1 MGHSKMSVT
10 VPDEI
15 LKEIKEISTS
25 RNTRL
30 SHLVT
35 EALLDKIRIIPFKN
49 QYPRP
54 PRLPS
59 AMSSGRMEGEA
70 DPPAM
75 QGPPACQASRGG
87 LARAGRWRA
96 GRNQHPASSP

>member
-1 MGHSKMSVT
+1 MVHSKMSVT

-35 EALLDKIRIIPFKN
+35 EALLDKIRLITFKN

-54 PRLPS
+54 PRLKAKPTRLPCKTHPL
-59 AMSSGRMEGEA
+59 AKHCERTGTSG
-70 DPPAM
+70 
-75 QGPPACQASRGG
+75 QV
-87 LARAGRWRA
+87 AGR
-96 GRNQHPASSP
+96 QKPASSI

>member
-15 LKEIKEISTS
+15 LKEIKEISNS

-35 EALLDKIRIIPFKN
+35 EALLDKIKKIKEEAFISRINEVFQDPEVAREQKIMAEDIAN
-49 QYPRP
+49 NTDVHE
-54 PRLPS
+54 LP
-59 AMSSGRMEGEA
+59 
-70 DPPAM
+70 
-75 QGPPACQASRGG
+75 
-87 LARAGRWRA
+87 W
-96 GRNQHPASSP
+96 

>member
-15 LKEIKEISTS
+15 LKEIKEISNS

-35 EALLDKIRIIPFKN
+35 EALLDKIKEIKEEAFISRINEVFQDPEVAREQRIMAEDIAN
-49 QYPRP
+49 NTDVHE
-54 PRLPS
+54 LP
-59 AMSSGRMEGEA
+59 
-70 DPPAM
+70 
-75 QGPPACQASRGG
+75 
-87 LARAGRWRA
+87 W
-96 GRNQHPASSP
+96 

>member
-35 EALLDKIRIIPFKN
+35 EALLDKIKEIKEEAFISRINEVFQDPEVAGEQRVMAEDIAN
-49 QYPRP
+49 NTDVHE
-54 PRLPS
+54 LP
-59 AMSSGRMEGEA
+59 
-70 DPPAM
+70 
-75 QGPPACQASRGG
+75 
-87 LARAGRWRA
+87 W
-96 GRNQHPASSP
+96 

>member
-15 LKEIKEISTS
+15 LKEIKEISNN

-35 EALLDKIRIIPFKN
+35 EALLDKIKKIKEEAYISRINEVFQDPEVSREQRAMAEDIAN
-49 QYPRP
+49 NTDVHE
-54 PRLPS
+54 LP
-59 AMSSGRMEGEA
+59 
-70 DPPAM
+70 
-75 QGPPACQASRGG
+75 
-87 LARAGRWRA
+87 W
-96 GRNQHPASSP
+96 

>member
-15 LKEIKEISTS
+15 LNEIKEISNN

-35 EALLDKIRIIPFKN
+35 EALLDKINKIKEETFISRINEVFQDPEVAREQRVMAEDIAN
-49 QYPRP
+49 NTDVHE
-54 PRLPS
+54 LP
-59 AMSSGRMEGEA
+59 
-70 DPPAM
+70 
-75 QGPPACQASRGG
+75 
-87 LARAGRWRA
+87 W
-96 GRNQHPASSP
+96 

>member
-15 LKEIKEISTS
+15 LKEIKEISNS

-35 EALLDKIRIIPFKN
+35 EALLDKIKEIKEEAFISRINEVFQDPEVAREQRVMAADIAN
-49 QYPRP
+49 NTDVHE
-54 PRLPS
+54 LP
-59 AMSSGRMEGEA
+59 
-70 DPPAM
+70 
-75 QGPPACQASRGG
+75 
-87 LARAGRWRA
+87 W
-96 GRNQHPASSP
+96 

>member
-15 LKEIKEISTS
+15 LKEIKEISNS

-35 EALLDKIRIIPFKN
+35 EALLDKIKKIKEEAYISRINEVFKDPEVSREQRAMAEDIAN
-49 QYPRP
+49 NTDVHE
-54 PRLPS
+54 LP
-59 AMSSGRMEGEA
+59 
-70 DPPAM
+70 
-75 QGPPACQASRGG
+75 
-87 LARAGRWRA
+87 W
-96 GRNQHPASSP
+96 

>member
-15 LKEIKEISTS
+15 LNEIKEISNS

-35 EALLDKIRIIPFKN
+35 EALLDKINKIKEETFISRINEVFQDPEVAGEQRVMAEDIAN
-49 QYPRP
+49 NTDVHE
-54 PRLPS
+54 LP
-59 AMSSGRMEGEA
+59 
-70 DPPAM
+70 
-75 QGPPACQASRGG
+75 
-87 LARAGRWRA
+87 W
-96 GRNQHPASSP
+96 

>member
-15 LKEIKEISTS
+15 LKEIKEISNS

-35 EALLDKIRIIPFKN
+35 EALLDKIKKIKEEAYISRINEVFQDSEVAREQRVMAEDIAN
-49 QYPRP
+49 NTDVHE
-54 PRLPS
+54 LP
-59 AMSSGRMEGEA
+59 
-70 DPPAM
+70 
-75 QGPPACQASRGG
+75 
-87 LARAGRWRA
+87 W
-96 GRNQHPASSP
+96 

>member
-15 LKEIKEISTS
+15 LKEIKDISTS

-35 EALLDKIRIIPFKN
+35 EALMDKIKKIKEEAYISRINEVFQDPEVAREQRVMAEDIAN
-49 QYPRP
+49 NTDVHE
-54 PRLPS
+54 LP
-59 AMSSGRMEGEA
+59 
-70 DPPAM
+70 
-75 QGPPACQASRGG
+75 
-87 LARAGRWRA
+87 W
-96 GRNQHPASSP
+96 